1 MANLETTVGIAVSS
15 LGLELV
21 EIERAA
27 NGLLRV
33 FIDRPSGGG
42 SVTVDDCSTVSNH
55 LSHLLTVENVDYE
68 RLEISSPGLD
78 RVLKTVADFVR
89 FQGQPLRVR
98 LNTAVDGRKR
108 FVAVMQSINANK
120 ILFEIVDVD
129 EVSADVRFGPAV
141 QKKRDNAK
149 SKASTKLTVTPAV
162 GGRTI
167 TVELGQIEKARLIP
181 QL

>member
-33 FIDRPSGGG
+33 YIDRPSGGG
-42 SVTVDDCSTVSNH
+42 SVTVEDCSTVSNH
-55 LSHLLTVENVDYE
+55 LSHLFTVENVDYE
-68 RLEISSPGLD
+68 RLEVSSPGLD
-78 RVLKTVADFVR
+78 RVLKTAADFVR
-89 FQGQPLRVR
+89 FQGQPIRVR

-120 ILFEIVDVD
+120 ILFEMID
-129 EVSADVRFGPAV
+129 EDGLAAGIRSGAAV

-149 SKASTKLTVTPAV
+149 SKSPVIPAAE
-162 GGRTI
+162 GRMI